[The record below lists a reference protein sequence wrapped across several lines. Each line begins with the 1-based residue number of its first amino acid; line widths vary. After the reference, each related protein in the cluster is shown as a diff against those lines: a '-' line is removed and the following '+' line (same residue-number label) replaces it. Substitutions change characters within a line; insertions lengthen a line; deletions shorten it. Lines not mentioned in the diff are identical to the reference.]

1 MISSIAPRP
10 VPHKTN
16 KETFPMQRRLIHL
29 GGGLAVAVAL
39 VSGAQAEPPSPP
51 NPADHVPAETR
62 PAAAVE
68 QSKPQ
73 ALPLYRSPLS
83 EYRSY
88 RVDEPLRSWKDANNE
103 AGRLGGHMG
112 HLTPSS
118 TGGER

>member
-1 MISSIAPRP
+1 M
-10 VPHKTN
+10 
-16 KETFPMQRRLIHL
+16 
-29 GGGLAVAVAL
+29 AVAVAL

-118 TGGER
+118 KGGER